1 MKAGHSFSSR
11 IRRLAGWALGLLLFY
26 LITGFLILP
35 PIVRHVAVKQ
45 LAQQFD
51 REVSIEKI
59 RINPLAFSTT
69 VTGLLIKDKDG
80 QPFISW
86 DEVYVHF
93 DWTSVFAPAW
103 RFKEISTIRPF
114 VRVQMNAD
122 RTFNF
127 SDLITKFS
135 TNAAPAKSAPAKPL
149 LLRIDKLRI
158 GGATAACT
166 DLTMHEAFRRTL
178 GPLDITLDDFRTDP
192 DNKNPYAFTGTTDAG
207 EQISWSGYFY
217 LSPLRSQGELK
228 LDRFTLNKYAALYQ
242 DLVRFEIRGG
252 TIGLDV
258 NYRLDLDPGHRVAA
272 MDNAS
277 FALHDFK
284 LGAPGDSNNLVELP
298 ELSVT
303 GASADLQARTATVGS
318 VSLAGARLVVNRA
331 QDASINVVE
340 MAKPSATATNA
351 PGGIMFL
358 LRSVTNVVSLLLQST
373 NQWSGLVRSVAVTNC
388 ALHLEDHVNTR
399 TARLDLSDLS
409 LDAKNISNLPGTN
422 LTAALAVRWNTN
434 GSIRTAVTAAFTP
447 PTAEVRLDLDR
458 LDLGTLDP
466 YLEPKLNLYI
476 LGSKLGLHGTVT
488 LSTPPAGLPLVAF
501 HGDASLDDFHTVDG
515 VLAEDLVKWDS
526 LRFNGIDA
534 NLNPQSMS
542 IREIDVDGAYT
553 RLVIETNKTIN
564 VLNALRL
571 TPAGPSA
578 TNQTAAAP
586 VPAGTN
592 APLPPLAIG
601 AIVFSN
607 TAVSFSDRSIR
618 PNVNAG
624 IEKINGRIA
633 GLSTEQLR
641 HADIALTAQID
652 GVGPADITG
661 LINPFSDTQTNHLK
675 ILVRDVDLTPAS
687 PYSGKFA
694 GYGIAE
700 GKLNLE
706 LTYDLTGKQ
715 LKAANVITLNRFTF
729 GEKVESPEATHLPV
743 RLGVAILKDRDGKI
757 VLDVPVEGSLDDP
770 KFRIRNVVI
779 RAIEN
784 ILTKVAT
791 SPFSL
796 LGALFGG
803 GGEELGYQDFTPGGT
818 DLSPAD
824 RTKLDSLAKGLYARP
839 ALGLEI
845 AGGVDPAGDRAGLQ
859 HAALDQEIR
868 ARQWTTLRASG
879 LTTNTAEEIT
889 LTPDVRAHWIE
900 QLYVEK
906 LGGTNLSANTN
917 LPPLSAAVNTNPPPA
932 PAVMKTNPPVQR
944 IYYSVELVK
953 GAQLLERRLPSVKV
967 AAPAAPV
974 VAPTPAT
981 PAASVAGQT
990 PVVSLP
996 ADAETLLLA
1005 TYPVTDA
1012 DLETLAAARAQAV
1025 QTYLLQSGK
1034 VEAAR
1039 LFLKS
1044 ASAGGLRQDGS
1055 RVYLQFR

>member
-1 MKAGHSFSSR
+1 
-11 IRRLAGWALGLLLFY
+11 
-26 LITGFLILP
+26 
-35 PIVRHVAVKQ
+35 
-45 LAQQFD
+45 
-51 REVSIEKI
+51 
-59 RINPLAFSTT
+59 
-69 VTGLLIKDKDG
+69 
-80 QPFISW
+80 
-86 DEVYVHF
+86 
-93 DWTSVFAPAW
+93 
-103 RFKEISTIRPF
+103 
-114 VRVQMNAD
+114 
-122 RTFNF
+122 
-127 SDLITKFS
+127 
-135 TNAAPAKSAPAKPL
+135 
-149 LLRIDKLRI
+149 
-158 GGATAACT
+158 
-166 DLTMHEAFRRTL
+166 
-178 GPLDITLDDFRTDP
+178 
-192 DNKNPYAFTGTTDAG
+192 
-207 EQISWSGYFY
+207 
-217 LSPLRSQGELK
+217 
-228 LDRFTLNKYAALYQ
+228 
-242 DLVRFEIRGG
+242 
-252 TIGLDV
+252 
-258 NYRLDLDPGHRVAA
+258 
-272 MDNAS
+272 
-277 FALHDFK
+277 
-284 LGAPGDSNNLVELP
+284 
-298 ELSVT
+298 
-303 GASADLQARTATVGS
+303 
-318 VSLAGARLVVNRA
+318 
-331 QDASINVVE
+331 
-340 MAKPSATATNA
+340 
-351 PGGIMFL
+351 
-358 LRSVTNVVSLLLQST
+358 
-373 NQWSGLVRSVAVTNC
+373 
-388 ALHLEDHVNTR
+388 
-399 TARLDLSDLS
+399 
-409 LDAKNISNLPGTN
+409 
-422 LTAALAVRWNTN
+422 
-434 GSIRTAVTAAFTP
+434 
-447 PTAEVRLDLDR
+447 
-458 LDLGTLDP
+458 
-466 YLEPKLNLYI
+466 
-476 LGSKLGLHGTVT
+476 
-488 LSTPPAGLPLVAF
+488 
-501 HGDASLDDFHTVDG
+501 
-515 VLAEDLVKWDS
+515 
-526 LRFNGIDA
+526 
-534 NLNPQSMS
+534 MS